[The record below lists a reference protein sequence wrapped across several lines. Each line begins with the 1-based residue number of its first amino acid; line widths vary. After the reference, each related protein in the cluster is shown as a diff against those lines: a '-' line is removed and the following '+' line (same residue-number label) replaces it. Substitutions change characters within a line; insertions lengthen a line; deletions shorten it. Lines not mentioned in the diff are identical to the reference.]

1 MKTKAIKVT
10 VGNVTVKVYTRKR
23 SGANGKKL
31 TFFQLADHTSG
42 KRVLRGFNDAKDA
55 QTEARRIAGQLAGQ
69 QTQAAS
75 MNNADA
81 ASYARAVDVLRPT
94 GLALEVVAANYARA
108 IEILGRDAVL
118 EAANF
123 YNRHG
128 ADKIISRQVAE
139 VVAELVAAREARGK
153 SPRYLQDLSTR
164 LNRFAQSHAV
174 DISTV
179 TTADVQRWLDGLHV
193 APQTAKNFRTVLFT
207 LFQFAESRG
216 YVIKGG
222 NPVADTEAITANG
235 GAIEIYNAAEITLLL
250 QAASEDFRAYLAL
263 CAFAGLRSAEAERLD
278 WSDIDFASGF
288 ITIAGEKA
296 KTRSRRLVPIQPNL
310 SAWLAPYAS
319 QMGKVWKHGPNIIR
333 AARSST
339 VEAAHVPWKDNGLRH
354 SFISYRLADTQDAAK
369 VALEAGNSPGVVFKH
384 YRELVK
390 PDAAK
395 AWFGVKPGSPANV
408 LQMSA
413 TVAAL

>member
-1 MKTKAIKVT
+1 VKAIKVT

-31 TFFQLADHTSG
+31 TFFQLADYTLG
-42 KRVLRGFNDAKDA
+42 KRVLRGFNDKEGA

-75 MNNADA
+75 MSNADA
-81 ASYARAVDVLRPT
+81 ASYARAIDVLRPT

-108 IEILGRDAVL
+108 VEILGRDAVI
-118 EAANF
+118 ETANF
-123 YNRHG
+123 FNRHG
-128 ADKIISRQVAE
+128 ADKITSRKVAE
-139 VVAELVAAREARGK
+139 VVAGLIAAKEARGK
-153 SPRYLQDLSTR
+153 SARYLQDLSTR
-164 LNRFAQSHAV
+164 LNRFASGHAV

-179 TTADVQRWLDGLHV
+179 ATSDVQRWLDGLHV

-216 YVIKGG
+216 YIMKNS
-222 NPVADTEAITANG
+222 NPVADTEAITANS
-235 GAIEIYNAAEITLLL
+235 GAIEIYNADEITSLL
-250 QAASEDFRAYLAL
+250 QAASEDFRPYLAL

-278 WSDIDFASGF
+278 WSDIDGGF

-310 SAWLAPYAS
+310 SAWLAPYAG
-319 QMGKVWKHGPNIIR
+319 QTGKIWKRGPNIIR
-333 AARSST
+333 AARAAT

-354 SFISYRLADTQDAAK
+354 SYISYRLADTQDAAK

-395 AWFGVKPGSPANV
+395 AWFSVKPDAPANV

-413 TVAAL
+413 TAATL